1 MTHRLMYYTAFWE
14 AHHAPGNFGVLDQ
27 TWRVLD
33 QTWHD
38 SLTTH
43 MAL

>member
-1 MTHRLMYYTAFWE
+1 MTHRLMYYIAFWE
-14 AHHAPGNFGVLDQ
+14 LYHAPGNFK
-27 TWRVLD
+27 VLD